1 MTPAE
6 TANNF
11 APDSC
16 LVTKLHPSP
25 NINERRDNLKPETL
39 ILHYTGLPT
48 VERSIAVLADPVCQV
63 SCHYVID
70 EIGTITQMVPEA
82 MRAWHAG
89 VSYWKGITDI
99 NSWSIGIEI
108 QNPGH
113 ELGYPDFPVDQM
125 ASVIALSKDIIERNK
140 IPGEHVLAHSDIA
153 PLRKIDPG
161 EKFPW
166 SKLAASGVGHWI
178 EPSPIESEE
187 DQPEKNPIKAS
198 VANFQAQ
205 LKRYGY
211 GCPQTGELDE
221 ETKKYIAAFQRHF
234 RPGQV
239 NGILDQSTIQTLDR
253 LIEALP
259 AASRKTR

>member
-1 MTPAE
+1 MTSAG
-6 TANNF
+6 TAKDF

-48 VERSIAVLADPVCQV
+48 AERSIEVLADPVCQV

-70 EIGTITQMVPEA
+70 ESGTITQMVPEA

-113 ELGYPDFPVDQM
+113 ELGYPDFPDDQM

-140 IPGEHVLAHSDIA
+140 ISGEHVLAHSDIA

-166 SKLAASGVGHWI
+166 SQLAANGVGHWI
-178 EPSPIESEE
+178 EPSPIE
-187 DQPEKNPIKAS
+187 PEIGEPGQDPIKAS
-198 VANFQAQ
+198 VESFQAR
-205 LKRYGY
+205 LKHYGY
-211 GCPQTGELDE
+211 GCPQTGKLDR
-221 ETKKYIAAFQRHF
+221 ETQKFIAAFQRHF
-234 RPGQV
+234 RPNRV
-239 NGILDQSTIQTLDR
+239 NGILDQSTIQTLDS

-259 AASRKTR
+259 ETHRKK